1 MPAKAKPARVA
12 DEMLRI
18 RVTREEKHAV
28 EARADARGLSVAAFF
43 RQAVGL
49 PVRARGGA
57 MPGAGRPRTEHR
69 EKGSN

>member
-1 MPAKAKPARVA
+1 MPARSKPAARVA

-18 RVTREEKHAV
+18 RVTSAEKRAV

-57 MPGAGRPRTEHR
+57 MPGAGRPRR
-69 EKGSN
+69 DA